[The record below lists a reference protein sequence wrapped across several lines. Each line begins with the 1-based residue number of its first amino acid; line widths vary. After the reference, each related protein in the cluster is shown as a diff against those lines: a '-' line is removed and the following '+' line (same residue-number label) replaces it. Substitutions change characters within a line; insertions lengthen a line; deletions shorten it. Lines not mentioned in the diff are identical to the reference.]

1 MEDEI
6 IDAVLEHCR
15 VIGVKDYSGNADV
28 EVFDAEKLKGK
39 LRKLLNAENREM
51 VNYMYLEGKIKE
63 LQNII
68 RELVTSIECKA
79 WTPELTKWLEGGTN
93 E

>member
-15 VIGVKDYSGNADV
+15 VIGVEDYSGNADV
-28 EVFDAEKLKGK
+28 ELFDAEKLREK

-63 LQNII
+63 LREMII
-68 RELVTSIECKA
+68 EVVCSVDAGC
-79 WTPELTKWLEGGTN
+79 WTPKLTEWMKDEQV
-93 E
+93 

>member
-6 IDAVLEHCR
+6 IDAVLEHCQ

-63 LQNII
+63 LREMII
-68 RELVTSIECKA
+68 EVVASVDAEC
-79 WTPELTKWLEGGTN
+79 WTPKLTEWMKN
-93 E
+93 EQV

>member
-28 EVFDAEKLKGK
+28 ELFDAEKLREK
-39 LRKLLNAENREM
+39 LRKLLNAEM

-63 LQNII
+63 LREMII
-68 RELVTSIECKA
+68 EVVCSVDAEC
-79 WTPELTKWLEGGTN
+79 WTPKLTEWMKN
-93 E
+93 EQV